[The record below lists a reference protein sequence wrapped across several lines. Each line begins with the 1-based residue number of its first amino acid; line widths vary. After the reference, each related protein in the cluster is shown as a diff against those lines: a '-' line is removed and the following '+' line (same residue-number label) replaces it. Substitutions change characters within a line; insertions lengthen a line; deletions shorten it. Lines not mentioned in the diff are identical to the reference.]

1 MILFCARAHMVSVSE
16 VSEAFREASE
26 ELDNQV
32 NEEGNALACLEI
44 IHLTNGLY

>member
-26 ELDNQV
+26 ELDNQE
-32 NEEGNALACLEI
+32 NEEGNARATGHSSPLRTL
-44 IHLTNGLY
+44 N